1 VQPAGASLDLELAM
15 QLLSQSWMAQ
25 AAADPSRVTQL
36 IDAPG
41 GEGWLRLFHG
51 DLQGAEELFLAAA
64 PTVDPASKGA
74 SRAGQSRVHLAR
86 ARALLVTAEIQSE
99 AATALARYRE
109 KHRDQV
115 RHGPLGAALARLVLQ
130 AAGEAAAVEV
140 ADSASGAAGDSLA
153 ATTAALHALYEL
165 RQAAASGS
173 PPGALP
179 QALPALYRL
188 RLEFARAIAAGDVK
202 RAAELVNEL
211 QPGSPDLVDSLGR
224 DDEVGVSFEALYFD
238 PALPLAAAR
247 YHLAQ
252 AWMLGAGLEG
262 PGEAIAIAVQS
273 SWGGPVPAG
282 VRNRALPSAGPQP
295 AWHAMFLGPALDR
308 ADWDS
313 YWTGG
318 SSGTSFLSVLQDQM
332 PAVPWLDGS
341 TAADVDLMLRAA
353 AGLEVTL
360 RAALIQSVGSEGA
373 SLSQDLGFDATTV
386 DRLLRTRVRELR
398 SGGAALQAKRLAERS
413 LDAEPTRLGGAGS
426 SAATRVSYRND
437 RAFLL
442 DLSYCL
448 WRAGQ
453 VDAALSYVHPLS
465 EEQPHLRGLAYY
477 LGQLDAARTIRVQGK
492 TNGL

>member
-1 VQPAGASLDLELAM
+1 MKPCPSVSGSLTSIRLVAGPLLASTLLLTVMTTSCSSGGDGTASPASVQPAGASLDLELAM

-179 QALPALYRL
+179 QALPKLTTPWPR
-188 RLEFARAIAAGDVK
+188 
-202 RAAELVNEL
+202 
-211 QPGSPDLVDSLGR
+211 
-224 DDEVGVSFEALYFD
+224 
-238 PALPLAAAR
+238 
-247 YHLAQ
+247 
-252 AWMLGAGLEG
+252 GA
-262 PGEAIAIAVQS
+262 
-273 SWGGPVPAG
+273 
-282 VRNRALPSAGPQP
+282 
-295 AWHAMFLGPALDR
+295 
-308 ADWDS
+308 
-313 YWTGG
+313 
-318 SSGTSFLSVLQDQM
+318 
-332 PAVPWLDGS
+332 
-341 TAADVDLMLRAA
+341 
-353 AGLEVTL
+353 
-360 RAALIQSVGSEGA
+360 
-373 SLSQDLGFDATTV
+373 
-386 DRLLRTRVRELR
+386 
-398 SGGAALQAKRLAERS
+398 K
-413 LDAEPTRLGGAGS
+413 
-426 SAATRVSYRND
+426 
-437 RAFLL
+437 
-442 DLSYCL
+442 
-448 WRAGQ
+448 
-453 VDAALSYVHPLS
+453 
-465 EEQPHLRGLAYY
+465 
-477 LGQLDAARTIRVQGK
+477 
-492 TNGL
+492 